1 MERHARHAAW
11 SAMTTK
17 SQRVLMARVF
27 GDSGKGASR
36 LVVLLVFLSLVP
48 TGWQL
53 RGEQGSTLSID
64 VKVVNVLATVRNKQG
79 QIIRDLNKDDFRLEE
94 DGRLQTIRYFA
105 RESDLSLTLGL
116 LVDTSLSQRR
126 VLGQERSAS
135 YSFLD
140 QVLREKKDSA
150 FVIHFDREVE
160 LLQDLTQSRKQL
172 DSALGSLET
181 PQSPQRGGRNSPGP
195 WPGPHQRG
203 GGTLLYDAVFL
214 ASDEVLKKQDG
225 RKAVIILSDG
235 VDTGSQLTL
244 ATAIE
249 SAQRTNT
256 LVYSI
261 LFADPEAYGAM
272 GGFGGPHMG
281 GPGGMGRHGGGSS
294 RFPQQVHPDGKKVL
308 ERLSRET
315 GGGFFEVSKK
325 QPIDQIYERI
335 QEELRN
341 QYSLGYSPDRADAQ
355 AGYHKIHLV
364 TIEKGLIVQARDG
377 YYAEGLILAKTRH
390 VGE

>member
-1 MERHARHAAW
+1 
-11 SAMTTK
+11 
-17 SQRVLMARVF
+17 
-27 GDSGKGASR
+27 
-36 LVVLLVFLSLVP
+36 VVLLAVSFLL

-53 RGEQGSTLSID
+53 RGKQGSTLSID

-79 QIIRDLNKDDFRLEE
+79 QIISDLNKDDFTLEE
-94 DGRLQTIRYFA
+94 DGRPQTIRYFA
-105 RESDLSLTLGL
+105 RESDLSLILGL

-126 VLGQERSAS
+126 LLGQERSAS
-135 YSFLD
+135 YRFLD
-140 QVLREKKDSA
+140 QLLREDKDRA
-150 FVIHFDREVE
+150 FLIHFDREVE
-160 LLQDLTQSRKQL
+160 LLQDLTRSRKQL
-172 DSALGSLET
+172 ESALGSLET
-181 PQSPQRGGRNSPGP
+181 PQPPQRGGRNSPGP
-195 WPGPHQRG
+195 WPGPRQRG

-244 ATAIE
+244 AKAIE

-261 LFADPEAYGAM
+261 LFADPQAYGAR
-272 GGFGGPHMG
+272 GGFGGPGMG

-308 ERLSRET
+308 ERLSKET
-315 GGGFFEVSKK
+315 GGAFFEVSRK
-325 QPIDQIYERI
+325 QSIEQVYERI

-341 QYSLGYSPDRADAQ
+341 QYSLGYTPDGADVR
-355 AGYHKIHLV
+355 AGYHKIRLV
-364 TIEKGLIVQARDG
+364 VARQKGLIVQARDG
-377 YYAEGLILAKTRH
+377 YYTDRRDPRPN
-390 VGE
+390 